1 MKQHVFFKRGS
12 NPLALLAKI
21 CMVALGVGLS
31 ACGGESKQEADYFDA
46 QLDVVCEK
54 VVIDGDSAIVCDY
67 NRVRKQHVTEIPYSA
82 IASDYELVKLDND
95 NEDAFLGADYSP
107 IAISENYIGVYCY
120 EFYPF
125 KLFRRSDG
133 KYLRDIGGYGQGP
146 GEYGMV
152 KCAQI
157 DEQHNKIYILPAL
170 QKKIFIYDLE
180 GNYLSDIPL
189 QTLVNQDFYLD
200 AENNYIYIASSIGP
214 QHEPFIQMLDLS
226 GNVIQEL
233 TSREYDIR
241 GFQIDFGR
249 CNAGAYSLDLICND
263 GFFYNPNSAVDVN
276 KGIYRTTEADR
287 KNPHTVMDFYCYYIP
302 EENRLS
308 PQFAIKNMEDQRF
321 IYELRSYFVVET
333 TMNTY
338 GVPEEK
344 LKSTKIL
351 VDKRTLK
358 GCIFDGVRL
367 PSGILM
373 NWYESLHQ
381 CRDGYFLLNI
391 FGSNLKNSIEKM
403 DRTKLSPSEEEELKK
418 LEALIYDGKE
428 DCNVIMIGKLK

>member
-1 MKQHVFFKRGS
+1 MTQ
-12 NPLALLAKI
+12 
-21 CMVALGVGLS
+21 
-31 ACGGESKQEADYFDA
+31 
-46 QLDVVCEK
+46 
-54 VVIDGDSAIVCDY
+54 
-67 NRVRKQHVTEIPYSA
+67 RKTIYVT
-82 IASDYELVKLDND
+82 
-95 NEDAFLGADYSP
+95 
-107 IAISENYIGVYCY
+107 
-120 EFYPF
+120 
-125 KLFRRSDG
+125 
-133 KYLRDIGGYGQGP
+133 
-146 GEYGMV
+146 
-152 KCAQI
+152 
-157 DEQHNKIYILPAL
+157 
-170 QKKIFIYDLE
+170 
-180 GNYLSDIPL
+180 
-189 QTLVNQDFYLD
+189 
-200 AENNYIYIASSIGP
+200 SSSGP
-214 QHEPFIQMLDLS
+214 QHEPFLQVIDLN

-338 GVPEEK
+338 GVSEEK

-351 VDKRTLK
+351 FDKRTLK
-358 GCIFDGVRL
+358 GCIFDGIRL
-367 PSGILM
+367 PSGIFM
-373 NWYESLHQ
+373 DWYTSLCQ
-381 CRDGYFLLNI
+381 SRDGYFLINV
-391 FGSNLKNSIEKM
+391 FGSKLKECIEKM
-403 DRTKLSPSEEEELKK
+403 DRTKLSPSEKEELKK

>member
-1 MKQHVFFKRGS
+1 MSIS
-12 NPLALLAKI
+12 NPLPPEFL
-21 CMVALGVGLS
+21 
-31 ACGGESKQEADYFDA
+31 DYPKR
-46 QLDVVCEK
+46 VVTFVPKSNLK
-54 VVIDGDSAIVCDY
+54 V
-67 NRVRKQHVTEIPYSA
+67 T
-82 IASDYELVKLDND
+82 
-95 NEDAFLGADYSP
+95 
-107 IAISENYIGVYCY
+107 
-120 EFYPF
+120 
-125 KLFRRSDG
+125 
-133 KYLRDIGGYGQGP
+133 
-146 GEYGMV
+146 
-152 KCAQI
+152 
-157 DEQHNKIYILPAL
+157 
-170 QKKIFIYDLE
+170 
-180 GNYLSDIPL
+180 
-189 QTLVNQDFYLD
+189 
-200 AENNYIYIASSIGP
+200 SSSGP
-214 QHEPFIQMLDLS
+214 QHEPFLQIIDLN

-321 IYELRSYFVVET
+321 IHELRSYFVVET
-333 TMNTY
+333 SMSTY
-338 GVPEEK
+338 GVSEEK

-358 GCIFDGVRL
+358 GCVFDGIRL
-367 PSGILM
+367 PSGIFM
-373 NWYESLHQ
+373 DWYTSLCQ
-381 CRDGYFLLNI
+381 SRDGYFLINV
-391 FGSNLKNSIEKM
+391 FGSKLKECIEKM
-403 DRTKLSPSEEEELKK
+403 DRTKLSPSEKEELKK

>member
-1 MKQHVFFKRGS
+1 MKQHVFFKRSS
-12 NPLALLAKI
+12 NPLALLAKVS
-21 CMVALGVGLS
+21 MVALGVGLS
-31 ACGGESKQEADYFDA
+31 ACGGESKQGADYFDA

-146 GEYGMV
+146 GEYSMV

-157 DEQHNKIYILPAL
+157 DEKNNRIYILPSL
-170 QKKIFIYDLE
+170 QKKILIYDLE
-180 GNYLSDIPL
+180 GKYLSDIPL
-189 QTLVNQDFYLD
+189 QNLTNQNFYLD
-200 AENNYIYIASSIGP
+200 TEKKHLYVTSSLGP
-214 QHEPFIQMLDLS
+214 RHEAFLQMLDLN
-226 GNVIQEL
+226 GNIIQEL
-233 TSREYDIR
+233 TSKEYDIR
-241 GFQIDFGR
+241 GFHLNCGN
-249 CNAGAYSLDLICND
+249 CNANAYNLDLINND
-263 GFFYNPNSAVDVN
+263 GFFYNPNPDIDVN
-276 KGIYRTTEADR
+276 DGLYWTTEADR
-287 KNPHTVMDFYCYYIP
+287 KNPHTVMDFFCYYIP

-358 GCIFDGVRL
+358 GCIFDGIRL

-381 CRDGYFLLNI
+381 CRNGYFLLNI

-403 DRTKLSPSEEEELKK
+403 DRTKLSPSEKEELKK

>member
-1 MKQHVFFKRGS
+1 M
-12 NPLALLAKI
+12 
-21 CMVALGVGLS
+21 LS
-31 ACGGESKQEADYFDA
+31 LSSCGGESKQAPDSFDEH
-46 QLDVVCEK
+46 LDVVCEK
-54 VVIDGDSAIVCDY
+54 IVIDGDRAIVCDY
-67 NRVRKQHVTEIPYSA
+67 NLVKKQHVTEIPYSA

-146 GEYGMV
+146 GEYSMV
-152 KCAQI
+152 RCAQI
-157 DEQHNKIYILPAL
+157 DEKHNRIYILPSL
-170 QKKIFIYDLE
+170 QKKILIYDLE
-180 GNYLSDIPL
+180 GKYLSDIPL
-189 QTLVNQDFYLD
+189 QNLTNVNFYLD
-200 AENNYIYIASSIGP
+200 TEKKHLYVASSLGP
-214 QHEPFIQMLDLS
+214 RHEAFLQMLDLN

-241 GFQIDFGR
+241 GFQIDCGR
-249 CNAGAYSLDLICND
+249 CNAGAYSLDLICKD

-276 KGIYRTTEADR
+276 KGIYRATEADR
-287 KNPHTVMDFYCYYIP
+287 KNPHTVMDFFCYYMP

-308 PQFAIKNMEDQRF
+308 PQFAIKNMEDERL
-321 IYELRSYFVVET
+321 IYELRNHFVIET

-338 GVPEEK
+338 GVPEEE

-358 GCIFDGVRL
+358 GCIFDGIRL

-391 FGSNLKNSIEKM
+391 FGSSLKESIEKM

>member
-1 MKQHVFFKRGS
+1 MIYIILILV
-12 NPLALLAKI
+12 
-21 CMVALGVGLS
+21 LS
-31 ACGGESKQEADYFDA
+31 LSSCGGESKQAPDSFDEH
-46 QLDVVCEK
+46 LDVVCEK
-54 VVIDGDSAIVCDY
+54 IVIDGDRAIVCDY
-67 NRVRKQHVTEIPYSA
+67 NLVKKQHVTEIPYSA

-146 GEYGMV
+146 GEYSMV
-152 KCAQI
+152 RCAQI
-157 DEQHNKIYILPAL
+157 DEKHNRIYILPSL
-170 QKKIFIYDLE
+170 QKKILIYDLE
-180 GNYLSDIPL
+180 GKYLSDIPL
-189 QTLVNQDFYLD
+189 QNLTNVNFYLD
-200 AENNYIYIASSIGP
+200 TEKKHLYVASSLGP
-214 QHEPFIQMLDLS
+214 RHEAFLQMLDLN

-241 GFQIDFGR
+241 GFQIDCGR
-249 CNAGAYSLDLICND
+249 CNAGAYSLDLICKD

-276 KGIYRTTEADR
+276 KGIYRATEADR
-287 KNPHTVMDFYCYYIP
+287 KNPHTVMDFFCYYMP

-308 PQFAIKNMEDQRF
+308 PQFAIKNMEDERL
-321 IYELRSYFVVET
+321 IYELRNHFVIET

-338 GVPEEK
+338 GVPEEE

-358 GCIFDGVRL
+358 GCIFDGIRL

-391 FGSNLKNSIEKM
+391 FGSSLKESIEKM

>member
-1 MKQHVFFKRGS
+1 MIYIILILV
-12 NPLALLAKI
+12 
-21 CMVALGVGLS
+21 LS
-31 ACGGESKQEADYFDA
+31 LSSCGGESKQAPDSFDEH
-46 QLDVVCEK
+46 LDVVCEK
-54 VVIDGDSAIVCDY
+54 IVIDGDRAIVCDY
-67 NRVRKQHVTEIPYSA
+67 NLVKKQHVTEIPYSA

-146 GEYGMV
+146 GEYSMV
-152 KCAQI
+152 RCAQI
-157 DEQHNKIYILPAL
+157 DEKHNRIYILPSL
-170 QKKIFIYDLE
+170 QKKILIYDLE
-180 GNYLSDIPL
+180 GKYLSDIPL
-189 QTLVNQDFYLD
+189 QNLTNVNFYLD
-200 AENNYIYIASSIGP
+200 TEKKHLYVASSLGP
-214 QHEPFIQMLDLS
+214 RHEAFLQMLDLN

-276 KGIYRTTEADR
+276 KGIYRATEADR
-287 KNPHTVMDFYCYYIP
+287 KNPHTVMDFFCYYMP

-308 PQFAIKNMEDQRF
+308 PQFAIKNMEDERL
-321 IYELRSYFVVET
+321 IYELRNHFVIET

-338 GVPEEK
+338 GVPEEE

-358 GCIFDGVRL
+358 GCIFDGIRL

-391 FGSNLKNSIEKM
+391 FGSSLKESIEKM

>member
-1 MKQHVFFKRGS
+1 MIYVYVVFV
-12 NPLALLAKI
+12 LL
-21 CMVALGVGLS
+21 LS
-31 ACGGESKQEADYFDA
+31 ACSVNSMQETDFFDA

-95 NEDAFLGADYSP
+95 NPDAFLEGQYSP
-107 IAISENYIGVYCY
+107 IVISENYIGVHFYQY
-120 EFYPF
+120 YPF

-152 KCAQI
+152 SCAQI
-157 DEQHNKIYILPAL
+157 DEKHNKIYILPTL
-170 QKKIFIYDLE
+170 QKKIFVYDLK
-180 GNYLSDIPL
+180 GNYLSNIPL
-189 QTLVNQDFYLD
+189 QTFVNRNFYLD
-200 AENNYIYIASSIGP
+200 AEKNYIYITSSSGP
-214 QHEPFIQMLDLS
+214 QHEPFLQVIDLN

-233 TSREYDIR
+233 TSRDYDVR
-241 GFQIDFGR
+241 GFDTDFGKR
-249 CNAGAYSLDLICND
+249 NAGAYDLDLICND
-263 GFFYNPNSAVDVN
+263 GYFYDPYSDDINEGLYWSH
-276 KGIYRTTEADR
+276 ADR
-287 KNPHTVMDFYCYYIP
+287 KNPHTVMDFFCYYIP

-321 IYELRSYFVVET
+321 IHELRSYFVVET
-333 TMNTY
+333 SMSTY
-338 GVPEEK
+338 GVSEEK

-358 GCIFDGVRL
+358 GCVFDGIRL
-367 PSGILM
+367 PSGIFM
-373 NWYESLHQ
+373 DWYTSLCQ
-381 CRDGYFLLNI
+381 SRDGYFLINV
-391 FGSNLKNSIEKM
+391 FGSKLKECIEKM
-403 DRTKLSPSEEEELKK
+403 DRTKLSPSEKEELKK

>member
-1 MKQHVFFKRGS
+1 MSIS
-12 NPLALLAKI
+12 NPLPPEFL
-21 CMVALGVGLS
+21 
-31 ACGGESKQEADYFDA
+31 DYPKR
-46 QLDVVCEK
+46 VVTFVPKSNLK
-54 VVIDGDSAIVCDY
+54 V
-67 NRVRKQHVTEIPYSA
+67 T
-82 IASDYELVKLDND
+82 
-95 NEDAFLGADYSP
+95 
-107 IAISENYIGVYCY
+107 
-120 EFYPF
+120 
-125 KLFRRSDG
+125 
-133 KYLRDIGGYGQGP
+133 
-146 GEYGMV
+146 
-152 KCAQI
+152 
-157 DEQHNKIYILPAL
+157 
-170 QKKIFIYDLE
+170 
-180 GNYLSDIPL
+180 
-189 QTLVNQDFYLD
+189 
-200 AENNYIYIASSIGP
+200 SSSGP
-214 QHEPFIQMLDLS
+214 QHEPFLQVIDLN

-241 GFQIDFGR
+241 GFQIDCGR
-249 CNAGAYSLDLICND
+249 CNAGAYSLDLICKD

-276 KGIYRTTEADR
+276 KGIYRATEADR
-287 KNPHTVMDFYCYYIP
+287 KNPHTVMDFFCYYMP

-308 PQFAIKNMEDQRF
+308 PQFAIKNMEDERL
-321 IYELRSYFVVET
+321 IYELRNHFVIET

-338 GVPEEK
+338 GVPEEE

-358 GCIFDGVRL
+358 GCIFDGIRL

>member
-1 MKQHVFFKRGS
+1 MKQHVFFKRSS
-12 NPLALLAKI
+12 NPLALLAKVS
-21 CMVALGVGLS
+21 MVALGVGLS

-95 NEDAFLGADYSP
+95 NPDAFLEGQYSP
-107 IAISENYIGVYCY
+107 IVISENYIGVHFYQY
-120 EFYPF
+120 YPF

-152 KCAQI
+152 SSAQI
-157 DEQHNKIYILPAL
+157 DEKNNRIYILPSL
-170 QKKIFIYDLE
+170 MKKIFVYDLE

-189 QTLVNQDFYLD
+189 QTFVNRDIYFD
-200 AENNYIYIASSIGP
+200 KEKNCIYISSTLGP
-214 QHEPFIQMLDLS
+214 QHEPFLQMIDLN
-226 GNVIQEL
+226 GNVIHNL
-233 TSREYDIR
+233 TSKEYDIR
-241 GFQIDFGR
+241 GFDIDFGK
-249 CNAGAYSLDLICND
+249 CNAGALDIDLICND
-263 GFFYNPNSAVDVN
+263 GFFYSPNPDVDANEGV
-276 KGIYRTTEADR
+276 YWTTEADR
-287 KNPHTVMDFYCYYIP
+287 KNPHTIMDFFCYYIP

-321 IYELRSYFVVET
+321 IHELRSYFVVET
-333 TMNTY
+333 SMSTY

-351 VDKRTLK
+351 IDKRTLK
-358 GCIFDGVRL
+358 GCVFDGIRL
-367 PSGILM
+367 PSGIFM
-373 NWYESLHQ
+373 DWYTSLCQ
-381 CRDGYFLLNI
+381 SRDGYFLINV
-391 FGSNLKNSIEKM
+391 FGSKLKECIEKM
-403 DRTKLSPSEEEELKK
+403 DRTKLSPSEKEELKK

>member
-12 NPLALLAKI
+12 NPLALFAKVS
-21 CMVALGVGLS
+21 MVALGVGLS
-31 ACGGESKQEADYFDA
+31 ACGGGSKQEADYFDA
-46 QLDVVCEK
+46 QLNVVCEK

-157 DEQHNKIYILPAL
+157 DEQHNKIYILPTL
-170 QKKIFIYDLE
+170 QKKIFVYDLK
-180 GNYLSDIPL
+180 GNYLSNIPL
-189 QTLVNQDFYLD
+189 QTFVNRNFYLD
-200 AENNYIYIASSIGP
+200 AEKNYIYITSSSGP
-214 QHEPFIQMLDLS
+214 QHEPFLQVIDLN

-233 TSREYDIR
+233 TSRDYDVR
-241 GFQIDFGR
+241 GFDTDFGKR
-249 CNAGAYSLDLICND
+249 NAGAYDLDLICND
-263 GFFYNPNSAVDVN
+263 GYFYDPYSDDINEGLYWSH
-276 KGIYRTTEADR
+276 ADR
-287 KNPHTVMDFYCYYIP
+287 KNPHTVMDFFCYYIP

-321 IYELRSYFVVET
+321 IHELRSYFVVET
-333 TMNTY
+333 SMSTY
-338 GVPEEK
+338 GVSEEK

-358 GCIFDGVRL
+358 GCIFDGIRL
-367 PSGILM
+367 PSGIFM
-373 NWYESLHQ
+373 DWYTSLCQ
-381 CRDGYFLLNI
+381 SRDGYFLINV
-391 FGSNLKNSIEKM
+391 FGSKLKECIEKM
-403 DRTKLSPSEEEELKK
+403 DRTKLSPSEKEELKK

>member
-1 MKQHVFFKRGS
+1 MKQHVFFKRS
-12 NPLALLAKI
+12 SKPLALLAKVS
-21 CMVALGVGLS
+21 MVALGVGLS

-67 NRVRKQHVTEIPYSA
+67 NRVRKQHITEIPYSA

-95 NEDAFLGADYSP
+95 NEDAFLEGQYSP
-107 IAISENYIGVYCY
+107 IVISENYIGVHFYQY
-120 EFYPF
+120 YPF

-152 KCAQI
+152 SSAQI
-157 DEQHNKIYILPAL
+157 DEKNNRIYILPSL
-170 QKKIFIYDLE
+170 MKKIFVYDLE

-189 QTLVNQDFYLD
+189 QTFANRDIYLD
-200 AENNYIYIASSIGP
+200 KEKNCIYVSSTLGP
-214 QHEPFIQMLDLS
+214 QHEPFLQMIDLN
-226 GNVIQEL
+226 GNVIHNL
-233 TSREYDIR
+233 TSKEYDIR
-241 GFQIDFGR
+241 GFDIDFGK
-249 CNAGAYSLDLICND
+249 CNAGALDIDLICND
-263 GFFYNPNSAVDVN
+263 GFFYNPNPDIDVN
-276 KGIYRTTEADR
+276 DGLYWTTEADR
-287 KNPHTVMDFYCYYIP
+287 KNPHTVMDFFCYYIP

-321 IYELRSYFVVET
+321 IHELRSYFVVET
-333 TMNTY
+333 SMSTY
-338 GVPEEK
+338 GVSEEK

-351 VDKRTLK
+351 IDKRTLK
-358 GCIFDGVRL
+358 GCVFDGIRL
-367 PSGILM
+367 PSGIFM
-373 NWYESLHQ
+373 DWYTSLCQ
-381 CRDGYFLLNI
+381 SRDGYFLINV
-391 FGSNLKNSIEKM
+391 FGSKLKECIEKM
-403 DRTKLSPSEEEELKK
+403 DRTKLSLSEKEELKK

>member
-1 MKQHVFFKRGS
+1 MIYIILILV
-12 NPLALLAKI
+12 
-21 CMVALGVGLS
+21 LS
-31 ACGGESKQEADYFDA
+31 LSSCGGESKQAPDSFDEH
-46 QLDVVCEK
+46 LDVVCEK
-54 VVIDGDSAIVCDY
+54 IVIDGDSAIVCDY
-67 NRVRKQHVTEIPYSA
+67 NLVKKQHVTEIPYSA

-146 GEYGMV
+146 GEYSMV
-152 KCAQI
+152 RCAQI
-157 DEQHNKIYILPAL
+157 DEKHNRIYILPSL
-170 QKKIFIYDLE
+170 QKKILIYDLE
-180 GNYLSDIPL
+180 GKYLSDIPL
-189 QTLVNQDFYLD
+189 QNLTNVNFYLD
-200 AENNYIYIASSIGP
+200 TEKKHLYVASSLGP
-214 QHEPFIQMLDLS
+214 RHEAFLQMLDLN

-241 GFQIDFGR
+241 GFQIDCGR
-249 CNAGAYSLDLICND
+249 CNAGAYSLDLICKD

-276 KGIYRTTEADR
+276 KGIYRATEADR
-287 KNPHTVMDFYCYYIP
+287 KNPHTVMDFFCYYMP

-308 PQFAIKNMEDQRF
+308 PQFAIKNMEDERL
-321 IYELRSYFVVET
+321 IYELRNHFVIET

-338 GVPEEK
+338 GVPEEE

-358 GCIFDGVRL
+358 GCIFDGIRL

-391 FGSNLKNSIEKM
+391 FGSSLKESIEKM